1 MGPFP
6 KIVIS
11 IEGSKEID
19 LQKQKMQ
26 QKTSFKNY
34 YCFLTDLSPVN
45 LYTFVSATAII
56 AGFCLTADLLRLI
69 NWPIF

>member
-34 YCFLTDLSPVN
+34 YCFLT
-45 LYTFVSATAII
+45 AII

-69 NWPIF
+69 DWPIF

>member
-6 KIVIS
+6 KIVS

-19 LQKQKMQ
+19 LQKQKIQ
-26 QKTSFKNY
+26 QKSFKN
-34 YCFLTDLSPVN
+34 YCFLTDLLPVN
-45 LYTFVSATAII
+45 LYTFLSATAII

-69 NWPIF
+69 D

>member
-6 KIVIS
+6 KIVS

-19 LQKQKMQ
+19 LQKQKIQ

-34 YCFLTDLSPVN
+34 CFLTDLLPLN
-45 LYTFVSATAII
+45 LYTFLSATAII
-56 AGFCLTADLLRLI
+56 AGFCLTADLLQLI
-69 NWPIF
+69 D